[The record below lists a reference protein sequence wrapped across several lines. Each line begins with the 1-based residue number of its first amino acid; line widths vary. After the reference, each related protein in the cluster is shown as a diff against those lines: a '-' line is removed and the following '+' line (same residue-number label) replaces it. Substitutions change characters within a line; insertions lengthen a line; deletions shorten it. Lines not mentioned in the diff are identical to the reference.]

1 MGFIW
6 LPPYMHRAAVAHLCG
21 FIILI
26 QDLCVDPVQ
35 LFSWKQAQ
43 KLPSNIQGI
52 DDRPVVVGILADE
65 PLLKGLSEFQILLI
79 QRGEFIFSDNRG
91 QGSGVSYPGV
101 AGKELVGH
109 VLMIFPGIAFTN
121 AVLISLD
128 RDGRTLMGG

>member
-1 MGFIW
+1 
-6 LPPYMHRAAVAHLCG
+6 MHRAAVAHLCG

-79 QRGEFIFSDNRG
+79 QRGE
-91 QGSGVSYPGV
+91 
-101 AGKELVGH
+101 
-109 VLMIFPGIAFTN
+109 
-121 AVLISLD
+121 LD
-128 RDGRTLMGG
+128 RKSVV

>member
-1 MGFIW
+1 MARIRFPLVGKVLGFIW

-43 KLPSNIQGI
+43 KLPPNIQGI
-52 DDRPVVVGILADE
+52 DDRQVVVGILADE

-79 QRGEFIFSDNRG
+79 QRESSSSPITEARALAS
-91 QGSGVSYPGV
+91 P
-101 AGKELVGH
+101 
-109 VLMIFPGIAFTN
+109 
-121 AVLISLD
+121 
-128 RDGRTLMGG
+128 TLA